1 MRIKEKILVCDDEV
15 DIAKIFKAIL
25 EHEGYNCTIVHN
37 GNDAVTQVNEKDFDL
52 ILLDIQMPG
61 LNGFEVCK
69 IIKNND
75 KVKDVPVLFL
85 TGLRDYESRLK
96 GLEVGANDFISKPV
110 ESPELILRVRNML
123 KIREYSKFLKKYN
136 VILEEEIEEK
146 TGEIRQMN
154 EDLILANERIKAAY
168 IDTVY
173 RLSMAAEYK
182 DSDTTEHLLRISS
195 LSSLFT
201 SIMGMSEEEVE
212 KMYFAAP
219 MHDIGKI
226 GIPSEILL
234 KNATLNEDEF
244 AVMQNHTTI
253 GNDLLK
259 NSDSEILKLAASI
272 AESHH
277 EKYDGSGYPKGL
289 KGEEIPLEGRI
300 VMLVDVY
307 DALRS
312 DRPYK
317 SSMSHEEAL
326 KIITEGDDR
335 LKPEHF
341 DPVLLEL
348 FVSHS
353 DEIKHLYEEIT
364 REKIDFK
371 TVFHQKSYLINKN
384 SN

>member
-1 MRIKEKILVCDDEV
+1 
-15 DIAKIFKAIL
+15 
-25 EHEGYNCTIVHN
+25 
-37 GNDAVTQVNEKDFDL
+37 
-52 ILLDIQMPG
+52 
-61 LNGFEVCK
+61 
-69 IIKNND
+69 
-75 KVKDVPVLFL
+75 
-85 TGLRDYESRLK
+85 
-96 GLEVGANDFISKPV
+96 
-110 ESPELILRVRNML
+110 
-123 KIREYSKFLKKYN
+123 
-136 VILEEEIEEK
+136 
-146 TGEIRQMN
+146 
-154 EDLILANERIKAAY
+154 
-168 IDTVY
+168 
-173 RLSMAAEYK
+173 
-182 DSDTTEHLLRISS
+182 
-195 LSSLFT
+195 
-201 SIMGMSEEEVE
+201 
-212 KMYFAAP
+212 

-259 NSDSEILKLAASI
+259 NSDSDILKLAASI